1 MGVKWKQIR
10 GRTKGSE
17 VGEGREEGRM
27 AKTEEKAEST
37 GGVASMML
45 LGGSSRLDENWPGIT
60 ENQGVWDEKLTGMK
74 EYTSSIPRYERKCTF
89 Q

>member
-1 MGVKWKQIR
+1 
-10 GRTKGSE
+10 
-17 VGEGREEGRM
+17 M

-74 EYTSSIPRYERKCTF
+74 EYTSSIPRKGGVVGMKNSSLHCLG
-89 Q
+89 